1 MHTFPIP
8 YHLTCRLAFSSLQV
22 ILLTKEYQASQFNRA
37 EATAAANLG
46 VPIIVG
52 CSDPHLELAPWV
64 LPMLGEDPFILDL
77 SQVRRHFYPSQA

>member
-1 MHTFPIP
+1 M
-8 YHLTCRLAFSSLQV
+8 
-22 ILLTKEYQASQFNRA
+22 
-37 EATAAANLG
+37 NLG

-77 SQVRRHFYPSQA
+77 SQVSLNPRP